1 MYALALTGFA
11 LAIALAIMLHEFG
24 HMLTA
29 KAFGMKVTEY
39 FVGFGP
45 KVFSFR
51 RGETEYGLKAIP
63 AGGYVK
69 IVGMT
74 HLEQLP
80 EEDDRRAFWR
90 FSGPK
95 RVAVLAAGSLT
106 HFVLAF
112 LVLWG
117 ASFTV
122 GLPFSSADQLERA
135 QAVVG
140 QVSPCIPLE
149 PGRSECSPDDP
160 ASPAVAAGLE
170 YGDRVLA
177 VDGQPVTLF
186 SELAR
191 TVREAGP
198 GPATLLLERDGESRE
213 VRVDLVGAQR
223 PSLDDPERVE
233 EVGALGISPAYREQ
247 FGVVSGLGGA
257 VAFTGDLF
265 ARTWEAIL
273 DLPSRVP
280 AIFAAAAGAERDLAA
295 GDPVSVV
302 GATRLGGQAVAA
314 DLWAEAVAL
323 YAGLN
328 VFIGLLNLAPLLP
341 FDGGHIAVLAFERA
355 RAAVFR
361 LLRRP
366 DPGPVDV
373 TRLVPLTLAVAVV
386 VFGLSGLLVYAD
398 LVNPIANPFAG

>member
-1 MYALALTGFA
+1 MYALALVGFA
-11 LAIALAIMLHEFG
+11 LAIAFAIMLHEAG

-45 KVFSFR
+45 RIFSFR

-69 IVGMT
+69 ITGMS
-74 HLEQLP
+74 HLEALP

-90 FSGPK
+90 FSGP
-95 RVAVLAAGSLT
+95 RRTAVLAAGSLT

-112 LVLWG
+112 VVLWG

-122 GLPFSSADQLERA
+122 GLPFTSLDQVERA
-135 QAVVG
+135 GAVVG
-140 QVSPCIPLE
+140 QVSRCIPTDPE
-149 PGRSECSPDDP
+149 RRECAAGDP
-160 ASPAVAAGLE
+160 AAPAEAAGLR
-170 YGDRVLA
+170 YGDRVVA
-177 VDGQPVTLF
+177 VDGQPVELF
-186 SELAR
+186 RDLALA
-191 TVREAGP
+191 VREAGA
-198 GPATLLLERDGESRE
+198 GPATLTVERDGDVRE
-213 VRVDLVGAQR
+213 VPVDLVSALR
-223 PSLDDPERVE
+223 PSLDDPQRVE

-247 FGVVSGLGGA
+247 YGVLEGFGGA
-257 VAFTGDLF
+257 VDFTGELF
-265 ARTWEAIL
+265 VRTWEAIL

-280 AIFAAAAGAERDLAA
+280 AIFAAAAGQERDLAS

-328 VFIGLLNLAPLLP
+328 VFVGLLNLAPLLP
-341 FDGGHIAVLAFERA
+341 FDGGHIAVLWFERL
-355 RAAVFR
+355 RSAVAR

>member
-11 LAIALAIMLHEFG
+11 LAIAFAIMLHEFG

-45 KVFSFR
+45 RVFSFR

-69 IVGMT
+69 ITGMS
-74 HLEQLP
+74 HVEQLP

-90 FSGPK
+90 FSAPK

-122 GLPFSSADQLERA
+122 GLPFTSVEQLERA
-135 QAVVG
+135 QALVG
-140 QVSPCIPLE
+140 QVSPCVPTDPQA
-149 PGRSECSPDDP
+149 PGCTPDDP
-160 ASPAVAAGLE
+160 VSPAAAAGLQ
-170 YGDRVLA
+170 YGDRVVA

-186 SELAR
+186 ADLAR
-191 TVREAGP
+191 VVRDAGAGP
-198 GPATLLLERDGESRE
+198 AVLTVERDGDVRE
-213 VRVDLVGAQR
+213 VEVDLVGALR
-223 PSLDDPERVE
+223 PTLDDPERLE
-233 EVGALGISPAYREQ
+233 EVGVLGISPAYREQ
-247 FGVVSGLGGA
+247 FGVLPGLGGA
-257 VAFTGDLF
+257 LDYSGFVF

-280 AIFAAAAGAERDLAA
+280 AIFAAAAGAERDIAA

-314 DLWAEAVAL
+314 DLWAEAIAL
-323 YAGLN
+323 FAGLN
-328 VFIGLLNLAPLLP
+328 VFVGLLNLVPLLP
-341 FDGGHIAVLAFERA
+341 FDGGHIAVVLYERA
-355 RAAVFR
+355 RAGVYR

-373 TRLVPLTLAVAVV
+373 TRLVPVTLAVAVV

-398 LVNPIANPFAG
+398 IVNPIANPFAG